1 MKDIQDVL
9 GESECEYMYNVGFQR
24 LSYVEFSCFLASG
37 ATMVH
42 VHVA

>member
-9 GESECEYMYNVGFQR
+9 GESECEYNVGFQR
-24 LSYVEFSCFLASG
+24 LSYVEFSSFLASG

-42 VHVA
+42 VHVHVA